1 MSVLDVSQTCSR
13 PPRGRH
19 PVPPS
24 SAAGEFVEA
33 LNVLCVLSDL
43 VLGAGVVVPL
53 DVEAGQSLHQ
63 ARRVVPL
70 HSPVV
75 AAAGLG
81 AADDDDGVSIVNSTD
96 MSGQTDSQTTCLT
109 TYSQLPHSSIGHIKG
124 STYNDD

>member
-1 MSVLDVSQTCSR
+1 MIRARCSPHLLSLRVLIFPAGQIGSR
-13 PPRGRH
+13 Q
-19 PVPPS
+19 
-24 SAAGEFVEA
+24 
-33 LNVLCVLSDL
+33 
-43 VLGAGVVVPL
+43 
-53 DVEAGQSLHQ
+53 VEAGQSLQQ

-109 TYSQLPHSSIGHIKG
+109 TYSQLPHSSISHIKE